1 MAILQLCP
9 RKVSHK
15 ETLLQTLF
23 DQSCILVQKLNK
35 SIFEK
40 PVRELSGNVRTRTRW
55 KARANFLV
63 VTVELLRY
71 FLQLRRYRRNSVEMG
86 VFRSGIGH
94 FESKFQTELT

>member
-40 PVRELSGNVRTRTRW
+40 PIRGLNGGNVRTRTRW

-63 VTVELLRY
+63 VTIELLRY
-71 FLQLRRYRRNSVEMG
+71 FLR
-86 VFRSGIGH
+86 
-94 FESKFQTELT
+94 